1 MRRGSRQIAT
11 RVATPEAR
19 RGAPV
24 LPEIEG
30 RFAQVTSAAYLSRA
44 VIETAPL
51 APPLA
56 RTPEEWAR
64 AMTSLGGRAYHGRQV
79 FRWLHVR
86 GVTDP
91 SAMTDLPSGL
101 RASLGGLGLGGV
113 AKIALERR
121 APDDTR
127 KLLVELAGGATVE
140 TVLIPSVTRGSS
152 DLPSPVADD
161 ADASAADEDEDAEEA
176 VAAGPPVVRVTQ
188 CISTQVGCA
197 MGCVFCASGVAGLKR
212 HLGADEIVA
221 QVLVG
226 RSRLDENEQLRNV
239 VYMGMGEPLHNYDAV
254 CRSLRLLTH
263 PEGIGLSSRRVTVST
278 SGLVPEIAKLG
289 QDFGGQIGL
298 AISLHA
304 ADDETRTR
312 LMPIN
317 KKYPLARLM
326 DGLRAYPLPKRR
338 RITIEYTLVAGKN
351 DSAAE
356 AKKLVKLLRG
366 LPVKVN
372 LIPMNPIEA
381 SALGPPELSGV
392 LAFQRVLCDAG
403 YSCFIRRRRGDEVG
417 AACGQLALLGAKPKV
432 RVNRA

>member
-1 MRRGSRQIAT
+1 LRVVPRGPT
-11 RVATPEAR
+11 F
-19 RGAPV
+19 RGA
-24 LPEIEG
+24 
-30 RFAQVTSAAYLSRA
+30 VTDS
-44 VIETAPL
+44 APL

-56 RTPEEWAR
+56 RTPEEWGR
-64 AMTSLGGRAYHGRQV
+64 AMTSLGGRAFHGRQV
-79 FRWLHVR
+79 FKWLQVR

-91 SAMTDLPSGL
+91 AAMTDLPSAL
-101 RASLGGLGLGGV
+101 RASLDALGLGAV

-140 TVLIPSVTRGSS
+140 TVLIPGVTRGPGG
-152 DLPSPVADD
+152 LPSPVSPLLSED
-161 ADASAADEDEDAEEA
+161 ADAAAADDEEDADEPQAPGSESA
-176 VAAGPPVVRVTQ
+176 PVTRVTQ

-226 RSRLDENEQLRNV
+226 RSRLDPNEQLRNV

-278 SGLVPEIAKLG
+278 SGLVPEIARLG
-289 QDFGGQIGL
+289 EDFAGQIGL

-317 KKYPLARLM
+317 KKYPLAKLM
-326 DGLRAYPLPKRR
+326 DALRAYPLPKRR

-351 DSAAE
+351 DSQAE

-381 SALGPPELSGV
+381 STLGPPDLSGV
-392 LAFQRVLCDAG
+392 LAFQKVLCDAG
-403 YSCFIRRRRGDEVG
+403 YSCFIRRRRGDEVA

-432 RVNRA
+432 RVNRG